1 MVGPEIPQQEREEVD
16 RGRKEV
22 GEMKEE
28 KEEEGEEV
36 DEGDGGGRNVRR
48 I

>member
-22 GEMKEE
+22 GEKKEE
-28 KEEEGEEV
+28 KEEEGEEEE
-36 DEGDGGGRNVRR
+36 EGEGGGRNVPS